1 MSELQADE
9 RLKRDG
15 PNSLTPPKQVPEIVK
30 FLTQMFGGF
39 SLLLW
44 GGALLCF
51 IAYGIEEAGNPG
63 GTKDYVSITKSLFS
77 IDVSNKQWLFFV
89 VIPQLFL
96 GVVLVIVVI
105 VTGVFSYYQVK

>member
-1 MSELQADE
+1 MYPASLKLNFQGMSELQADE

-63 GTKDYVSITKSLFS
+63 GTKDYVSITKAYSQLLYLTNNGYFSLS
-77 IDVSNKQWLFFV
+77 
-89 VIPQLFL
+89 FL
-96 GVVLVIVVI
+96 SSFLVLCL
-105 VTGVFSYYQVK
+105 

>member
-1 MSELQADE
+1 MQGLSEKQVEE

-15 PNSLTPPKQVPEIVK
+15 PNALTPPKQVPEIVK

-44 GGALLCF
+44 GGAILCF

-63 GTKDYVSITKSLFS
+63 GSRDYVCIVQYRIFLATQHACSRGKAISLS
-77 IDVSNKQWLFFV
+77 VSAK
-89 VIPQLFL
+89 IAR
-96 GVVLVIVVI
+96 
-105 VTGVFSYYQVK
+105 S

>member
-1 MSELQADE
+1 MEE

-15 PNSLTPPKQVPEIVK
+15 PNAITPPKQVPEIVK

-44 GGALLCF
+44 GGAILCF

-63 GTKDYVSITKSLFS
+63 GSRDYVRL
-77 IDVSNKQWLFFV
+77 
-89 VIPQLFL
+89 
-96 GVVLVIVVI
+96 
-105 VTGVFSYYQVK
+105 

>member
-1 MSELQADE
+1 MEE

-15 PNSLTPPKQVPEIVK
+15 PNAITPPKQVPEIVK

-44 GGALLCF
+44 GGAILCF

-63 GTKDYVSITKSLFS
+63 GSRDYVCL
-77 IDVSNKQWLFFV
+77 
-89 VIPQLFL
+89 
-96 GVVLVIVVI
+96 
-105 VTGVFSYYQVK
+105 